1 MKERVEGKNVAFST
15 VDFRE
20 QLCVRCM
27 ASERLQTPL
36 EKGTGTRT
44 GTRFDNKKSKTFKCE
59 EIKCVKMGNQLQ
71 TGTKSLKRTFY
82 LQVQSE
88 KKYLSRKM
96 MREKEAMMSEVDA
109 TTGSTSKEHEAKGGG
124 GGGGSCTSNDS
135 SNSRKKSVEEEKA
148 KTWSCYCPISSHL
161 TWIY

>member
-82 LQVQSE
+82 LQVQS
-88 KKYLSRKM
+88 KRIK
-96 MREKEAMMSEVDA
+96 V
-109 TTGSTSKEHEAKGGG
+109 TFFI
-124 GGGGSCTSNDS
+124 
-135 SNSRKKSVEEEKA
+135 KKSKQSLA
-148 KTWSCYCPISSHL
+148 K
-161 TWIY
+161 